1 MPMTKAERKADKARA
16 KADAARRMA
25 DAMATEHAQC
35 VHDIATIQRVD
46 VLLARVRASVV
57 SEVKDIA
64 VVYTPSPKPIPYGVW
79 KRYADTLPKGYA
91 LKDTVKA
98 TCIHCEIET
107 ELSETYTIVVGAIVK
122 YNTEEVVMNTA
133 TYDWDIEEKKVIR
146 PATVKG
152 IGCRGCYW
160 QYTKAVSIA
169 LSHRTRV
176 VYQIGRDKFSLY
188 AKDNRDAANQL
199 AERFGNVELVS
210 CKTVAPR
217 TGFLDVSSK
226 ASAMF
231 PPLKQRE

>member
-1 MPMTKAERKADKARA
+1 MTKAERKAEKARA
-16 KADAARRMA
+16 KADAMRRMA
-25 DAMATEHAQC
+25 DALATSHAQS
-35 VHDIATIQRVD
+35 VHDMGVIQRVD
-46 VLLARVRASVV
+46 ALLARVRASVV

-64 VVYTPSPKPIPYGVW
+64 VTYTPSPTPLPYGVW
-79 KRYADTLPKGYA
+79 KRYADTLPRGYA
-91 LKDTVKA
+91 LRDTVQG
-98 TCIHCEIET
+98 TCIHCELPT
-107 ELSETYTIVVGAIVK
+107 DLSESYTIVIGAIVK
-122 YNTEEVVMNTA
+122 YTQDEVVMNKV

-169 LSHRTRV
+169 LSHRTKV

-210 CKTVAPR
+210 CKVVAPR
-217 TGFLDVSSK
+217 TGFLDVSGK
-226 ASAMF
+226 ARAMF
-231 PPLKQRE
+231 PPVRQGE